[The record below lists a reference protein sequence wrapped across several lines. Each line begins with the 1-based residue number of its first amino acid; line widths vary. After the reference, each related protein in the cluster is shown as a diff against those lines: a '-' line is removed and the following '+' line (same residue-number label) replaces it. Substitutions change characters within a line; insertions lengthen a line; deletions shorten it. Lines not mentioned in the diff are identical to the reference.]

1 MRIRWNQCIG
11 VALLWVSCVFG
22 AVAQDAQAD
31 RFARIEK
38 EKKAYITK
46 QLSLTSSEAK
56 NFFPIY
62 EQYRTELTLLQRERR
77 RVRTSDA
84 GQRGATS
91 RPLRNERFQRDLV
104 PNPDRDMIAFDAKR
118 LELKKNY
125 RERFANAI
133 GLARASQFF
142 EVEEEFNE
150 YLMRHLQNRQSGP
163 APQRP

>member
-11 VALLWVSCVFG
+11 VVLLWGCVVFG
-22 AVAQDAQAD
+22 AVAQDSQAD

-46 QLSLTSSEAK
+46 QLGLSSAEAQA
-56 NFFPIY
+56 FFPVY
-62 EQYRTELTLLQRERR
+62 DQYRTELTMLQRERR
-77 RVRTSDA
+77 RVRTSDSNQGTPRSA
-84 GQRGATS
+84 
-91 RPLRNERFQRDLV
+91 LRNERFQHNAA

-125 RERFANAI
+125 RKRFAESI
-133 GLARASQFF
+133 GVARASQFF

-150 YLMRHLQNRQSGP
+150 YLMRHLRNRQRGQQSE
-163 APQRP
+163 RP

>member
-1 MRIRWNQCIG
+1 MRNRWNKCIG
-11 VALLWVSCVFG
+11 VALLWVFCAFG
-22 AVAQDAQAD
+22 AVAQDSPAD

-46 QLSLTSSEAK
+46 QLGLTSSEAK
-56 NFFPIY
+56 EFFPLY
-62 EQYRTELTLLQRERR
+62 DQYRTELTMLQRERR
-77 RVRTSDA
+77 RVRTADT
-84 GQRGATS
+84 GQRGAAS
-91 RPLRNERFQRDLV
+91 RSLRNERFQRDLV

-125 RERFANAI
+125 RERFADAI

-150 YLMRHLQNRQSGP
+150 YLMRHLQNRRNAQPSQ
-163 APQRP
+163 QR